1 MENLTCLYKNLC
13 GVTLRASWL
22 DATRFYCSEEN
33 AAMEY
38 LVYGGYSFPRDRKYS
53 EKHAWVKMLENGN
66 VRVGVTDYAQKKLK
80 AVVFVEPPEVG
91 AHLNAGDLLATLE
104 SIKAVGEV
112 YAPLS
117 GIVVAYN
124 SKLDD
129 DPGLLN
135 RDPYG
140 EGWIAEIKPDNPA
153 DTEKLLNADE
163 YVERVVKKE
172 EN

>member
-1 MENLTCLYKNLC
+1 MQHVFIIVGESVTVEPLTYK
-13 GVTLRASWL
+13 
-22 DATRFYCSEEN
+22 
-33 AAMEY
+33 
-38 LVYGGYSFPRDRKYS
+38 GYSFPRDRKYS
-53 EKHAWVKMLENGN
+53 EKHAWVKVLEKGSIK
-66 VRVGVTDYAQKKLK
+66 VGITDYAQKKLK

-91 AHLNAGDLLATLE
+91 AHLKAGDLLATLE

-117 GIVVAYN
+117 GTVVAYN

-172 EN
+172 ES